1 MSQPTDDVRS
11 TSATR
16 AGAVTIAGQL
26 VKAFLQLIGL
36 VAFSRLLSPY
46 EIGLIA
52 MLAVFVML
60 GELLRDFG
68 LSQAAIQSSRL
79 SHGQASNLFWTNVLV
94 GIVMTVSLTVAAP
107 AVARMYSE
115 PVLRQIAPYVALAFT
130 INALQAQFQVR
141 LARDLRFVALTATDT
156 ASQALGLAAGIVAA
170 VFGAGYW
177 SLVVQMLGAYGSL
190 LILRVLVARWRPGL
204 PRREAGMKALY
215 LFGAHSGASQLI
227 NYIASN
233 TDSYLI
239 GIRWGAGP
247 LGLYNRAFQIFSVP
261 ANQLLAP
268 LTNVALPLLSRK
280 HHDGGDFYPL
290 LWKAQVVLSAA
301 LIYVFTLTA
310 ALAEPLVHVVLGP
323 KWVESAPLLAIL
335 SIGGAAQVLSY
346 IAYWGFLASGNAR
359 QLFYFSLVTKPML
372 VVCIL
377 AGSVGGLQGVA
388 WGFASGLVMSWLIS
402 LWWLKRCAGMP
413 AWTFLRTGLHV
424 LLCGFV
430 AGVTA
435 RTAAT
440 HAELGSAVLTLVLGC
455 ALATLLYVPLLVV
468 SAPIRRLLGGI
479 AKRAF
484 ASMRPGGRSSESRL
498 RP

>member
-1 MSQPTDDVRS
+1 MSRPTDEVRS

-26 VKAFLQLIGL
+26 IKAFVQLIGL

-68 LSQAAIQSSRL
+68 LSQAAIQTSKL

-94 GIVMTVSLTVAAP
+94 GMVMTATLTLAAP
-107 AVARMYSE
+107 AVARMYGE
-115 PVLRQIAPYVALAFT
+115 PVLREIAPFVAFAFT

-141 LARDLRFVALTATDT
+141 LARDFRFVALTVTDT
-156 ASQALGLAAGIVAA
+156 ASQVIGLAAGIGAA
-170 VFGAGYW
+170 VAGASYW
-177 SLVVQMLGAYGSL
+177 SLVIQMLGAYGSL
-190 LILRVLVARWRPGL
+190 LILRMIVTRWRPGP
-204 PRREAGMKALY
+204 PRREPGMKALY

-227 NYIASN
+227 NYVASN

-239 GIRWGAGP
+239 GVRWGAGP

-280 HHDGGDFYPL
+280 HHEGNDFYPL
-290 LWKAQVVLSAA
+290 LWKAQVVLSAG
-301 LIYVFTLTA
+301 LIYVFTFTA
-310 ALAEPLVHVVLGP
+310 ALAEPLVHLVLGP
-323 KWVESAPLLAIL
+323 KWGQSAPLLAIL

-346 IAYWGFLASGNAR
+346 ISYWGFLASGNAK

-372 VVCIL
+372 VACIL
-377 AGSVGGLQGVA
+377 TGSVAGVQGVA
-388 WGFASGLVMSWLIS
+388 WGFTTGLALSWFIS

-413 AWTFLRTGLHV
+413 AWMFLRTGLHV
-424 LLCGFV
+424 LFCGFAAGGAVRV
-430 AGVTA
+430 ADSYVDLQSTVA
-435 RTAAT
+435 
-440 HAELGSAVLTLVLGC
+440 TLVGGC
-455 ALATLLYVPLLVV
+455 ALASCLYVPLLLV
-468 SAPIRRLLGGI
+468 SGVTRKLLADVTGRAVARVRRAGPARGQ
-479 AKRAF
+479 R
-484 ASMRPGGRSSESRL
+484 R
-498 RP
+498 